1 MTSASSESK
10 KHDDDDSHAAVV
22 LAVNS
27 DLFVLTQ
34 DMCVSCGSYGADS
47 EGCLVTCTQCGQ
59 CYHPYCAQVK
69 VCIVGVLLG
78 QTSKRNLKSETCS
91 RVLDLRLFLQSIS
104 TDTFYHGFIQFMHAL
119 GLLVPRAFR

>member
-34 DMCVSCGSYGADS
+34 DMCVACGSYGADS
-47 EGCLVTCTQCGQ
+47 EGCLVTCTQCGH
-59 CYHPYCAQVK
+59 CYHPNCAQVK
-69 VCIVGVLLG
+69 VCIVGI
-78 QTSKRNLKSETCS
+78 LKSETCS
-91 RVLDLRLFLQSIS
+91 RGLDLRRCLLSIS
-104 TDTFYHGFIQFMHAL
+104 TDTFYYGFTQSICVWLPGA
-119 GLLVPRAFR
+119 

>member
-78 QTSKRNLKSETCS
+78 QTSKCNLKSETCS
-91 RVLDLRLFLQSIS
+91 VCYRFQPIHFIMVFLNSYA
-104 TDTFYHGFIQFMHAL
+104 FGFLA
-119 GLLVPRAFR
+119 PRAFR